1 MKVEIDV
8 REENFVICINLGKVL
23 LERNYYRFDEV
34 SICIKFFNFK
44 VYYRLNIL
52 LWILS
57 LGKYLDLNCVCVFKG
72 EREVDIVD
80 NGEIGYDWLVGRSMG
95 VF

>member
-34 SICIKFFNFK
+34 SICIKFLYFL
-44 VYYRLNIL
+44 VYCRLNFL

-57 LGKYLDLNCVCVFKG
+57 LGKYLDLNCVCV
-72 EREVDIVD
+72 
-80 NGEIGYDWLVGRSMG
+80 L
-95 VF
+95 

>member
-1 MKVEIDV
+1 MD
-8 REENFVICINLGKVL
+8 
-23 LERNYYRFDEV
+23 
-34 SICIKFFNFK
+34 
-44 VYYRLNIL
+44 
-52 LWILS
+52 W
-57 LGKYLDLNCVCVFKG
+57 NCVLCFIG

>member
-23 LERNYYRFDEV
+23 LERNYYRFGEV
-34 SICIKFFNFK
+34 SICIKFLYFL
-44 VYYRLNIL
+44 VYCRLNFL

-57 LGKYLDLNCVCVFKG
+57 LGKYLDLNCVCV
-72 EREVDIVD
+72 
-80 NGEIGYDWLVGRSMG
+80 L
-95 VF
+95 